1 MDGDDDDDDSSKN
14 QLLVALTKCW
24 VLSYSLYVLL
34 LSGCIVPVVML
45 GPQYASTLLTDKLLE
60 IMF

>member
-1 MDGDDDDDDSSKN
+1 MDGDDDDDSSKN

-24 VLSYSLYVLL
+24 VLSSLYVLL